1 MKMLVIAFA
10 LLQIGDISTTLYI
23 LSHGG
28 VELNTITN
36 TLVHSWYY
44 IPVKMLTV
52 VCAVTLLVLIKDKPK
67 LRKPLVVGLGCV
79 VIYMGVVVAF
89 NLIQIVL
96 FKAGKIY

>member
-44 IPVKMLTV
+44 VPVKMLTV
-52 VCAVTLLVLIKDKPK
+52 VCAVTLLVLIKYKPK

-79 VIYMGVVVAF
+79 VIYMAVVVIW
-89 NLIQIVL
+89 NIIQIAL
-96 FKAGKIY
+96 FKLGKIY

>member
-44 IPVKMLTV
+44 VPVKIIT
-52 VCAVTLLVLIKDKPK
+52 C
-67 LRKPLVVGLGCV
+67 
-79 VIYMGVVVAF
+79 
-89 NLIQIVL
+89 IVRRCTT
-96 FKAGKIY
+96 GTNQV